1 MFQNVSIGV
10 VGKGYDFTILDET
23 TTAAYLSQIEGDDK
37 RGRPTEP
44 TVQDDSKPPQDP
56 SADEGPQDP
65 QVAIAMDT
73 D

>member
-1 MFQNVSIGV
+1 
-10 VGKGYDFTILDET
+10 
-23 TTAAYLSQIEGDDK
+23 LSQIEGDDK

-44 TVQDDSKPPQDP
+44 AAQDDSRPPQDP
-56 SADEGPQDP
+56 PADEGPQDP